1 MNRIKIEVPS
11 GIRFL
16 SDWEKFRLSNFPEKC
31 IINKQIPGCGF
42 TEYCIR
48 SNENVILCSPRKIL
62 LKNKWDQHKNEVYL
76 VVNEMD
82 KDPNVDKDIDKDTKS
97 ANNVLEKKKEQ
108 VVDQKRDTREIYKRL
123 YSEIEEYKIKCFLQ
137 NRPMKVLVTYDSYH
151 IVVDILN
158 KLNIFQDL
166 SRILK

>member
-1 MNRIKIEVPS
+1 MNRQKINVPE

-16 SDWEKFRLSNFPEKC
+16 SDWDWFNLDKFPSKC

-48 SNENVILCSPRKIL
+48 SNENIILCSPRKLL

-82 KDPNVDKDIDKDTKS
+82 KDPEVDKDLSKEIKDHPKLLINS
-97 ANNVLEKKKEQ
+97 ATN
-108 VVDQKRDTREIYKRL
+108 
-123 YSEIEEYKIKCFLQ
+123 
-137 NRPMKVLVTYDSYH
+137 
-151 IVVDILN
+151 ILN
-158 KLNIFQDL
+158 QIT
-166 SRILK
+166 